1 MLNKLK
7 ALNNNNNVINL
18 LFAAI
23 PFSYIAGNLVLNLNT
38 LLIIIISFIIF
49 KKKIFSFNYD
59 WLDKLILIFFSY
71 ICLISLFN
79 YFINYNENEQ
89 SIDIM
94 ILKKSFFYLRF
105 LFLYFVIRYLIRE
118 NIINLKI
125 FFFSASICSLF
136 VCLDLVYQ
144 LIYGFDIFGYKAVS
158 RRLSGPFGDELVAGS
173 YLQRFSIF
181 LIFIIPLFY
190 KIKDKKLLFL
200 ILFLLLGLILFSLVI
215 AGNRMPLILFI
226 TIIISILILEKS
238 LRKFIIP
245 FSLILLIIIMTIF
258 NNNSEYV
265 YNKTSEYRSHF
276 KQINR
281 KISEL
286 VVFFSGKIDRSGKGE
301 IVVIFGK
308 QMQVNNGYVKEFNA
322 GYQTWLEN
330 KFIGDGAKSFK
341 KNCPIA
347 NVKNCGAHPHNYYLE
362 ILADLGL
369 VGFVLIFSILSVLV
383 YRSFIKKYFFD
394 SNLKYNHLITP
405 FIFLFLAE
413 IFPIKTTGSFF
424 TTGNATY
431 LFLVMAIT
439 IALSEKDT

>member
-23 PFSYIAGNLVLNLNT
+23 PFSFIAGNLVLNLNT
-38 LLIIIISFIIF
+38 LLLIIISFFIF
-49 KKKIFSFNYD
+49 KREIFSFNYD

-71 ICLISLFN
+71 IILISLFN
-79 YFINYNENEQ
+79 YFTNYNGNQ
-89 SIDIM
+89 QLMDIM

-144 LIYGFDIFGYKAVS
+144 FTYGFDIFGYKAVS

-200 ILFLLLGLILFSLVI
+200 IFFLLIGLILFSLII

-226 TIIISILILEKS
+226 VIIISILILEKG

-245 FSLILLIIIMTIF
+245 FILVFFIITMTIF
-258 NNNSEYV
+258 NNNSKHV
-265 YNKTSEYRSHF
+265 FNKTSEYKSHF
-276 KQINR
+276 KQIN
-281 KISEL
+281 KKVSEF

-301 IVVIFGK
+301 IVVINGK
-308 QMQVNNGYVKEFNA
+308 QMQINNVYVKEFNA

-330 KFIGDGAKSFK
+330 KFIGDGVKSFK
-341 KNCPIA
+341 KNCQIA

-369 VGFVLIFSILSVLV
+369 VGFVLIFSSFSVLV
-383 YRSFIKKYFFD
+383 YRSFIKKYFLD
-394 SNLKYNHLITP
+394 SSLRYNHIITP

-413 IFPIKTTGSFF
+413 IFPIRTTGSFF
-424 TTGNATY
+424 STANATY
-431 LFLVMAIT
+431 FFLVMAIT
-439 IALSEKDT
+439 IALSKKET